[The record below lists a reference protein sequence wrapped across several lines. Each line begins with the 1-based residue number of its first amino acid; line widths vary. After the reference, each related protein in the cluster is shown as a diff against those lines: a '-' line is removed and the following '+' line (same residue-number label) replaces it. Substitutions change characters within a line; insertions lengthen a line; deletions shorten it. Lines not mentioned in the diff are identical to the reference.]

1 MNEIENI
8 KSELISLYNSLKDV
22 LPFSD
27 NDNIKNSKENISSL
41 SLIKEIKELLLN
53 NKSLYLI
60 KELEDNYHQLENQ
73 LKKTEYDSKY
83 YLSEIMFL
91 QIQNASLEIKL
102 CAYMNIEHE
111 LNELKSKVKF
121 EEGRFLE
128 NERKDNEIIILRKEN
143 STIKKRLMFLEF
155 YNKKY
160 EEKKK
165 DYKEKIKKLE
175 NIIQNLNKKISL
187 LEKIKLKNN
196 ETRTRNL
203 LFFNNNK
210 TIYSSHSKIDL
221 KSQTNNDIDHFY
233 TKLDNQN
240 NISIKTFRNNS
251 NHKDTDIRNLSNIY
265 SSKNDYFLIENHNN
279 KSNFAK
285 NNKVFDV
292 TFNNIINKFNNN
304 KKIKLP
310 FKKEFTDIIKN
321 KKNKSISRKLNHD
334 TDDNKTLLYNLIL

>member
-1 MNEIENI
+1 
-8 KSELISLYNSLKDV
+8 
-22 LPFSD
+22 
-27 NDNIKNSKENISSL
+27 
-41 SLIKEIKELLLN
+41 
-53 NKSLYLI
+53 
-60 KELEDNYHQLENQ
+60 
-73 LKKTEYDSKY
+73 
-83 YLSEIMFL
+83 
-91 QIQNASLEIKL
+91 
-102 CAYMNIEHE
+102 
-111 LNELKSKVKF
+111 
-121 EEGRFLE
+121 
-128 NERKDNEIIILRKEN
+128 
-143 STIKKRLMFLEF
+143 MFLEF

-265 SSKNDYFLIENHNN
+265 SSKNDYFLIENHKN
-279 KSNFAK
+279 KSNFTK